1 MRLLFVLD
9 QWPELSETFI
19 VNELQALRRLGD
31 GVRVQAR
38 QVAANPSPEAP
49 SDVEVNV
56 MGDDG
61 SLRRWRD
68 LALLVARRPRACTR
82 DLLRR
87 RRWTREEWARPLRS
101 LAVEARRAC
110 ARDDEHVHAHF
121 AAGGADDN
129 APLLLV

>member
-38 QVAANPSPEAP
+38 QAAANPSPEAP

-56 MGDDG
+56 MGDEG

-68 LALLVARRPRACTR
+68 LAWLVARRPRACTR

-87 RRWTREEWARPLRS
+87 RR
-101 LAVEARRAC
+101 
-110 ARDDEHVHAHF
+110 
-121 AAGGADDN
+121 
-129 APLLLV
+129 